1 MRPTLRQMEYIVAVH
16 QLNSFG
22 LAAEV
27 LHVSQPSLSN
37 QIAAVETEL
46 GVRLFERGRSG
57 ARTTARGLEFVTRAR
72 RILSEVEALR
82 AVMRSDLPFGGRLR
96 LGVLPSIGPYL
107 LPQAVKAL
115 HATEPDLR
123 VIVREENTASLDEG
137 IRNGRFDAVIS
148 TPEDHPNTL
157 QHPLFTEPLWVAVA
171 QDHPLAERSRV
182 EVADLAGQRL
192 LTLDTGH
199 RLARIVYGIAGAS
212 GATVSDDYEGTSLD
226 SIVLMAAT
234 GAGIGILPD
243 LFARRQGVHRS
254 EVKIMPLAM
263 PDADRSISLL
273 IPVDRSEAFSY
284 HLAGILREAAK
295 RLELNTLPPNKTNI
309 VQAKPRNEQSV
320 E

>member
-16 QLNSFG
+16 QLRSFG

-27 LHVSQPSLSN
+27 LNVSQPSLSN
-37 QIAAVETEL
+37 QIAAVEAEL
-46 GVRLFERGRSG
+46 GVRLFERGRAG

-82 AVMRSDLPFGGRLR
+82 ATMRSDLPFGGRLR

-107 LPQAVKAL
+107 LPQAVRAL
-115 HATEPDLR
+115 HAEEPDLR
-123 VIVREENTASLDEG
+123 VIVREENTLSLDEG
-137 IRNGRFDAVIS
+137 IRNGRFDAIIS
-148 TPEDHPNTL
+148 TPEDHPNTI

-171 QDHPLAERSRV
+171 HDHPLADRDRLGAAE
-182 EVADLAGQRL
+182 LAGQRL

-212 GATVSDDYEGTSLD
+212 GAMVSDDYEGTSLD

-254 EVKIMPLAM
+254 EVRVMPLEM
-263 PDADRSISLL
+263 PDADRRISLL
-273 IPVDRSEAFSY
+273 LPMDRSESFA
-284 HLAGILREAAK
+284 HRLAGTLRDAAD
-295 RLELNTLPPNKTNI
+295 RLELDI
-309 VQAKPRNEQSV
+309 IAA
-320 E
+320 

>member
-1 MRPTLRQMEYIVAVH
+1 MRPTLRQMEYVVAVH
-16 QLNSFG
+16 QLRSFG

-27 LHVSQPSLSN
+27 LNVSQPSLSN
-37 QIAAVETEL
+37 QIAAVEAEL
-46 GVRLFERGRSG
+46 GVRLFERGRAG

-82 AVMRSDLPFGGRLR
+82 ATMGSDLPFGGRLR

-107 LPQAVKAL
+107 LPQAVRAL
-115 HATEPDLR
+115 HAEEPDLR
-123 VIVREENTASLDEG
+123 VIVREENTLSLDEG
-137 IRNGRFDAVIS
+137 IRNGRFDAIIS
-148 TPEDHPNTL
+148 TPEDHPNTI

-171 QDHPLAERSRV
+171 HDHPLADRDRLGAAE
-182 EVADLAGQRL
+182 LAGQRL

-212 GATVSDDYEGTSLD
+212 GAMVSDDYEGTSLD

-254 EVKIMPLAM
+254 EVRVMPLEM
-263 PDADRSISLL
+263 PDADRRISLL
-273 IPVDRSEAFSY
+273 LPMDRSESFA
-284 HLAGILREAAK
+284 HRLTGTLRDAAD
-295 RLELNTLPPNKTNI
+295 RLELDI
-309 VQAKPRNEQSV
+309 IAA
-320 E
+320 